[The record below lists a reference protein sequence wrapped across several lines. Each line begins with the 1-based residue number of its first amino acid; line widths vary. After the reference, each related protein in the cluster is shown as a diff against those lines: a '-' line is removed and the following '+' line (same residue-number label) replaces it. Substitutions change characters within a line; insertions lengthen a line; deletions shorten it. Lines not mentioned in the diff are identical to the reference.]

1 MSIIEMRILIR
12 IYENTRKHR
21 IRNEKI
27 FFKITIAPIVEKIR
41 ESHLRQFHHIQRKTI
56 NELVRKSMIQVQ
68 EIKKDKGNKNN
79 INKSSKNRTCHL
91 KK

>member
-1 MSIIEMRILIR
+1 MRILIR

-27 FFKITIAPIVEKIR
+27 FFKITMAPIVEKIR
-41 ESHLRQFHHIQRKTI
+41 ESHLRQFYHIQRKTI

-68 EIKKDKGNKNN
+68 EIKKDIGNKNN

>member
-1 MSIIEMRILIR
+1 MSTIEMRILIR

-27 FFKITIAPIVEKIR
+27 FFKITMAPIVEKIR
-41 ESHLRQFHHIQRKTI
+41 ESHLRQFYHIQRKMI

-68 EIKKDKGNKNN
+68 EIKKDIGNKNN